1 MRQPALIRR
10 MQAQWK
16 LSRAYGIANLM
27 VIHRLSDLD
36 AVGDAS
42 SETRA
47 LATGL
52 LADCSTRIVYR
63 QESDQLGAT
72 ATLLGLTS
80 TERAV
85 LTDLSVG
92 EGLWRVANRAFRV
105 QHQMTPAEHDRY
117 DTTAAMGANPNRP
130 SKADDRGPTS
140 QGGE

>member
-1 MRQPALIRR
+1 M
-10 MQAQWK
+10 
-16 LSRAYGIANLM
+16 
-27 VIHRLSDLD
+27 
-36 AVGDAS
+36 
-42 SETRA
+42 
-47 LATGL
+47 
-52 LADCSTRIVYR
+52 ADCSTRIVYR

-117 DTTAAMGANPNRP
+117 DTTAAMGANPNRARQAQMI
-130 SKADDRGPTS
+130 ADRPARAARPAR
-140 QGGE
+140 